1 MELHFRVPAILQN
14 PVVKQIAEK
23 HNKSPAQI
31 LIRHILQKNVIVI
44 PKSVN
49 KDRLR
54 QNFEVI
60 NFQLDDEDI
69 QALNSLDNKS
79 RLFDFEVFFKG

>member
-54 QNFEVI
+54 QNFDVI